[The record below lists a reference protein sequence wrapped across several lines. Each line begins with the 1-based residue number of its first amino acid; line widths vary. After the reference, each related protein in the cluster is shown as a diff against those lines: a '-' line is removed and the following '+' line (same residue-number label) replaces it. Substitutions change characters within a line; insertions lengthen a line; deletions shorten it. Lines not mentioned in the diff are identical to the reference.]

1 MSVFLTSISIID
13 NTSSNLVTRTGSLP
27 LGGADPTTPSALTKT
42 YLLVLVGGDGDE
54 LGLFEHVRAKRGV
67 RKLEDV
73 VGSHQVEPRLVL
85 VHGVQYRL

>member
-1 MSVFLTSISIID
+1 MTASCCR
-13 NTSSNLVTRTGSLP
+13 SST
-27 LGGADPTTPSALTKT
+27 PTTVTKT

-54 LGLFEHVRAKRGV
+54 LGLLEHVRAEGGV
-67 RKLEDV
+67 GKLEDV

>member
-1 MSVFLTSISIID
+1 MDTDLQRL
-13 NTSSNLVTRTGSLP
+13 LVVGPSPST
-27 LGGADPTTPSALTKT
+27 PTALTKT
-42 YLLVLVGGDGDE
+42 YLLVLVGSDGDE
-54 LGLFEHVRAKRGV
+54 LGLLEDVSAERGV